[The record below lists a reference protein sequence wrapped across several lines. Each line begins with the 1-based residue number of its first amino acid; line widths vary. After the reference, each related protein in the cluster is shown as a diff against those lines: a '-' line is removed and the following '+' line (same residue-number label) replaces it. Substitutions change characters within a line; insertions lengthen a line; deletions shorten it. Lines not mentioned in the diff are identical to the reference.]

1 MATSP
6 APAIDTGA
14 TLTYNDT
21 PLNLPLVRGT
31 EGETAIDIQKLR
43 AATGLITLDPGF
55 GNTGACRS
63 AITFIDGERGI
74 LRYRGYDIAELAEK
88 STFLEVAWLLLYGE
102 LPTESELAGLTG
114 EVTRHTMLHENFR
127 RFFEALPKDAHPM
140 PVCAA
145 AVAAL
150 ATFYQ
155 GAETNGV
162 SLRENVVRL
171 IAKMPTVAAYSY
183 KHSIGQPFV
192 YPINRLSYAANF
204 LHMMFATP
212 CDEFEV
218 DPLIARALD
227 LLLILHADHEQN
239 CSTSTVRVVGSSK
252 ANLFASVSA
261 GIGALWGP
269 LHGGANQQ
277 VIEMLERI
285 EAEGGDAQTFVDRA
299 KDKKDNSRLMGF
311 GHRVYKN
318 YDPRAAIL
326 RKSCID
332 VLQRLGIQSRQ
343 LEIAMQLEDIA
354 LKDEYFISHKLYPNV
369 DFYSGIIYKALGIPV
384 NMFTVMFAI
393 GRMPGWIAQWL
404 ESRNDPDNRIAR
416 PRQIYTGATRRA
428 YAPLDR
434 R

>member
-6 APAIDTGA
+6 APALDTTA

-63 AITFIDGERGI
+63 AITFIDGEQGI

-155 GAETNGV
+155 GAEKNGA
-162 SLRENVVRL
+162 SLRETVVRL
-171 IAKMPTVAAYSY
+171 IAKMPTIAAYSY

-212 CDEFEV
+212 CDDFEV
-218 DPLIARALD
+218 DPVIARALD

-261 GIGALWGP
+261 GIAALWGP

-277 VIEMLERI
+277 VIEMLESHRGRGRRR
-285 EAEGGDAQTFVDRA
+285 AEVRRSREGQEGQQPADGLRP
-299 KDKKDNSRLMGF
+299 SRLQELRPARGDSPQVV
-311 GHRVYKN
+311 HR
-318 YDPRAAIL
+318 RAASGSAS
-326 RKSCID
+326 RAGSSRSRCSSRTSRSRTSTSSATSCT
-332 VLQRLGIQSRQ
+332 RTSTSTRGS
-343 LEIAMQLEDIA
+343 
-354 LKDEYFISHKLYPNV
+354 S
-369 DFYSGIIYKALGIPV
+369 
-384 NMFTVMFAI
+384 
-393 GRMPGWIAQWL
+393 
-404 ESRNDPDNRIAR
+404 
-416 PRQIYTGATRRA
+416 TRRSA
-428 YAPLDR
+428 FR
-434 R
+434 